1 MTNPELSDF
10 ERLVLTELFIW
21 SQSSDSVV
29 SIESIKQ
36 MLEDGG
42 EEASA
47 REISLALGLL
57 RRLDLVKRYDSS
69 ANREKKF
76 WAISNAGQSNV
87 FDTNKKT
94 PLLKANAK
102 ATAGQE
108 ISNPQAVHSTL
119 YVPAADR
126 YVAAQDNQPAI
137 AEMRK
142 SVRDIVK
149 TIQEDR
155 TNDFDDKEG
164 RLAELLALD
173 LLLTQPQISVPLVEK
188 IIKETVMYLAE
199 KFADNAIG
207 LLAVALIA
215 QAAKAFGFI

>member
-207 LLAVALIA
+207 LLAGALIA

>member
-142 SVRDIVK
+142 SVRATMPPAPASAKCSRAQQLFARVSAKQFKKIVQTTLMTK
-149 TIQEDR
+149 
-155 TNDFDDKEG
+155 K
-164 RLAELLALD
+164 
-173 LLLTQPQISVPLVEK
+173 VV
-188 IIKETVMYLAE
+188 
-199 KFADNAIG
+199 
-207 LLAVALIA
+207 
-215 QAAKAFGFI
+215 